1 MSPQITDE
9 MIDIL
14 KNTYESEYQRYYHAV
29 HRVAVEYHE
38 KDGGT
43 RKIIAKVEEYRNR
56 LFGQLNFILQASIKL
71 PNTDVFDFFKE
82 QERQLL
88 TEFSSGSLFGVY
100 MFEDGK
106 IYGGDMAGNV
116 IVKDQEAW
124 REAEKFVEER
134 RELKA
139 ELKAE
144 RTRRQEAPIR
154 L

>member
-1 MSPQITDE
+1 MSPQIANE

-14 KNTYESEYQRYYHAV
+14 KNTYESEYQRYYRYV

-43 RKIIAKVEEYRNR
+43 RKIIERVEEYRDR
-56 LFGQLNFILQASIKL
+56 LFGQLDFIMQASIKL
-71 PNTDVFDFFKE
+71 PDSDIFDFIKE
-82 QERQLL
+82 QESRLF
-88 TEFSSGSLFGVY
+88 TEFSPIDLFGVW
-100 MFEDGK
+100 MDK
-106 IYGGDMAGNV
+106 NVSIYGGDEFGRLE
-116 IVKDQEAW
+116 VKDQEAW

-139 ELKAE
+139 E